1 MTKKIGAVFF
11 IILFFSTILLS
22 PIAEATFTTG
32 QARRTYLLDTFR
44 ADEALALNSFLVGM
58 GLTDRSSLNIKI
70 TTPNRYDEAMN
81 FLIPDMQTAD
91 EFRLVGPILDVQY
104 QHIPEH
110 PLFVSEHALN
120 AIQAGIKTY
129 WGDLFDDA
137 GDSII
142 EGTLNQGY
150 FVVGLI
156 SRSRREDNNIFS
168 DINIAYDPNIQAGWL
183 LDSKIGMEFNIRE
196 EFRATVSYRAIAT
209 NEDASMGFNL
219 GLRVHY

>member
-1 MTKKIGAVFF
+1 MIRKTVTIFF
-11 IILFFSTILLS
+11 IILFFATILLTTT
-22 PIAEATFTTG
+22 AEATFTTG
-32 QARRTYLLDTFR
+32 QARRTYLVDTFR
-44 ADEALALNSFLVGM
+44 ANERLALNSFLVGM

-70 TTPNRYDEAMN
+70 TTPNRYDEPMN
-81 FLIPDMQTAD
+81 FLIPDMQEA
-91 EFRLVGPILDVQY
+91 EQFRLIGPILDVQY

-129 WGDLFDDA
+129 WGDLLDEDQ
-137 GDSII
+137 DSII

-150 FVVGLI
+150 FVIGLI

-183 LDSKIGMEFNIRE
+183 LDSKIGMEFNIRD
-196 EFRATVSYRAIAT
+196 EFRATASYRAIAT
-209 NEDASMGFNL
+209 NEEASMGFNL
-219 GLRVHY
+219 GLRLHY